1 MNLTQSNLR
10 AGAPMKPE
18 WEFHKPEIP
27 YGDGRADGGCLKFI
41 IVIAILTILG
51 IAARVIF
58 LTATKP

>member
-1 MNLTQSNLR
+1 
-10 AGAPMKPE
+10 MKPE

-51 IAARVIF
+51 IAARAIF